1 MPITL
6 GGHFGC
12 ITVLCIQS
20 LTSISLFG
28 GSAQGESVF
37 SLRSRGSTFTEYRNT
52 KCWGGDFYGDGDS
65 LRDFTGTAEDC
76 KLKCEELDCPAFIRV
91 HDDSQHSGKCFF
103 RTGTIYKCFTRAN
116 TCWVREVGGRAS
128 SKGAPVWFS
137 NTEALGWSKFEQKCR
152 EKGLRLCT
160 YSELCPGGIG
170 SAPAGG
176 VQSVTDAWCP
186 ITEDD
191 SETPNFVHCGAEWP
205 AGRRVPCLQKCKKL
219 TDTRGKT
226 AMMDLEI
233 SWPVNDERADL
244 KDAFACCGHDHGTD
258 NSTFTDTAHHFD
270 ACKKEPQR
278 CTDETVTPAV
288 RGQASPAPSR
298 PIVALVVCSVLLLL
312 FYRHV

>member
-28 GSAQGESVF
+28 GSAQGESVL
-37 SLRSRGSTFTEYRNT
+37 SSRSRGSTFTEYRNT

-76 KLKCEELDCPAFIRV
+76 KLK
-91 HDDSQHSGKCFF
+91 
-103 RTGTIYKCFTRAN
+103 RAN

-137 NTEALGWSKFEQKCR
+137 NTEALWWSKFEQKCR

>member
-1 MPITL
+1 MWI
-6 GGHFGC
+6 
-12 ITVLCIQS
+12 
-20 LTSISLFG
+20 
-28 GSAQGESVF
+28 
-37 SLRSRGSTFTEYRNT
+37 
-52 KCWGGDFYGDGDS
+52 
-65 LRDFTGTAEDC
+65 
-76 KLKCEELDCPAFIRV
+76 
-91 HDDSQHSGKCFF
+91 
-103 RTGTIYKCFTRAN
+103 
-116 TCWVREVGGRAS
+116 
-128 SKGAPVWFS
+128 S
-137 NTEALGWSKFEQKCR
+137 NTEALWWSKFEQKCR

-170 SAPAGG
+170 SVPAGG

-191 SETPNFVHCGAEWP
+191 YETPNFVHCGAEWP

-226 AMMDLEI
+226 AMMDLEE

-298 PIVALVVCSVLLLL
+298 PIVALVVCSILLLL

>member
-1 MPITL
+1 M
-6 GGHFGC
+6 
-12 ITVLCIQS
+12 
-20 LTSISLFG
+20 
-28 GSAQGESVF
+28 
-37 SLRSRGSTFTEYRNT
+37 
-52 KCWGGDFYGDGDS
+52 
-65 LRDFTGTAEDC
+65 
-76 KLKCEELDCPAFIRV
+76 
-91 HDDSQHSGKCFF
+91 
-103 RTGTIYKCFTRAN
+103 
-116 TCWVREVGGRAS
+116 
-128 SKGAPVWFS
+128 WFS
-137 NTEALGWSKFEQKCR
+137 NTEALWWSKFEQKCR

-170 SAPAGG
+170 SVPAGG

-298 PIVALVVCSVLLLL
+298 AIVALVVCSVLLLL

>member
-28 GSAQGESVF
+28 GSAQGESVL
-37 SLRSRGSTFTEYRNT
+37 SSRSRGSTFTEYRNT

-76 KLKCEELDCPAFIRV
+76 KLK
-91 HDDSQHSGKCFF
+91 
-103 RTGTIYKCFTRAN
+103 RAN

-191 SETPNFVHCGAEWP
+191 YETPNFVHCGAEWP

-298 PIVALVVCSVLLLL
+298 PIVALVVCSILLLL

>member
-37 SLRSRGSTFTEYRNT
+37 SSRSRGSTFTEYRNT

-76 KLKCEELDCPAFIRV
+76 KLK
-91 HDDSQHSGKCFF
+91 
-103 RTGTIYKCFTRAN
+103 RAN

-219 TDTRGKT
+219 TDTRGKI

-298 PIVALVVCSVLLLL
+298 PIVALVVCSILLLL

>member
-28 GSAQGESVF
+28 GSAQGESVL
-37 SLRSRGSTFTEYRNT
+37 SSRSRGSTFTEYRNT

-76 KLKCEELDCPAFIRV
+76 KLK
-91 HDDSQHSGKCFF
+91 
-103 RTGTIYKCFTRAN
+103 RAN

-298 PIVALVVCSVLLLL
+298 PIVALVVCSILLLL

>member
-28 GSAQGESVF
+28 GSAQGESVL
-37 SLRSRGSTFTEYRNT
+37 SSRSRGSTFTEYRNT

-76 KLKCEELDCPAFIRV
+76 KLK
-91 HDDSQHSGKCFF
+91 
-103 RTGTIYKCFTRAN
+103 RAN

-137 NTEALGWSKFEQKCR
+137 NTEALWWSKFEQKCR

-191 SETPNFVHCGAEWP
+191 YETPNFVHCGAEWP

-226 AMMDLEI
+226 AMMDLEE

-298 PIVALVVCSVLLLL
+298 PIVALVVCSILLLL